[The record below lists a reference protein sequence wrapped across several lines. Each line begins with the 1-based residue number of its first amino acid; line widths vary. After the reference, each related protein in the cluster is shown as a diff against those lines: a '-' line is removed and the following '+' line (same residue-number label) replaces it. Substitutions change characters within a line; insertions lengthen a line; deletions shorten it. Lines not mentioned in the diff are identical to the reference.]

1 MSEITNQVSDLRN
14 PASDLCPLPSDLRSQ
29 SSAINHQSSAEPVKP
44 NRLSAP
50 VRITD
55 QVWPEGTVPVVS
67 VFCITYNH
75 VNFIRDA
82 IEGFLMQETTFPVE
96 IFIHDDASSDGT
108 AEIVKEYAE
117 KYPKLFWTVLQTE
130 NQWSNGNKKI
140 LTDYLQKQRGE
151 FIALCEGD
159 DFWTSPRKLQEQV
172 SFLEKNSHYALSFC
186 NTQVVYTDERYSHA
200 AYGNHL
206 VPVGY
211 YPVSPPPPETSKTEN
226 LSKSNYIHTSG
237 AVLRNWLCS
246 GYLEVQNYLQKA
258 PVGDY
263 ALHLLTSRF
272 GKIKYHPDIM
282 AAYRVHMG
290 GIHSMLPSCRKAL
303 IEALFFYETA
313 RSSLFDKNL
322 SQVWI
327 ERSAKI
333 SAEAVIYGAFDGWD
347 GKLTAMSADAE
358 WVTKF
363 LEEIR
368 IIHQIELKRSE
379 NSYRNSASFRFGR
392 SLLKP
397 WHIVNKWF
405 FK

>member
-1 MSEITNQVSDLRN
+1 MSDF
-14 PASDLCPLPSDLRSQ
+14 
-29 SSAINHQSSAEPVKP
+29 P
-44 NRLSAP
+44 NSIRLSAP
-50 VRITD
+50 VRITE

-67 VFCITYNH
+67 VFNWTYNH
-75 VNFIRDA
+75 AQFVRES
-82 IEGFLMQETTFPVE
+82 IESILMQETTFPVE
-96 IFIHDDASSDGT
+96 IIIHDDASTDGT
-108 AEIVKEYAE
+108 AEIIREYE
-117 KYPKLFWTVLQTE
+117 SKHPQLFRNILHAE
-130 NQWSNGNKKI
+130 NQMSQGKSVI
-140 LTDYLQKQRGE
+140 EPLFTVPRGMFLALTH
-151 FIALCEGD
+151 GD

-172 SFLEKNSHYALSFC
+172 SFLEKNSDYALSFC

-206 VPVGY
+206 VPIGY
-211 YPVSPPPPETSKTEN
+211 YPVSPAPPETSKTAN

-237 AVLRNWLCS
+237 AVLRNWLCN
-246 GYLEVQNYLQKA
+246 GYLEVQNYLHKA

-290 GIHSMLPSCRKAL
+290 GIHSMLPSCRKVL

-322 SQVWI
+322 SQGWI
-327 ERSAKI
+327 ERSAKT
-333 SAEAVIYGAFDGWD
+333 SAEAVIYGAFEGWD
-347 GKLTAMSADAE
+347 AKLTAMSSDAD

-368 IIHQIELKRSE
+368 IIHQRELKRNE
-379 NSYRNSASFRFGR
+379 NNYRNSASFRLGR
-392 SLLKP
+392 SLLNP
-397 WHIVNKWF
+397 WHIVKKWF